1 MGWGAWTGLMSRKSA
16 PLSAVIAA
24 RSARSTASP
33 MPHEACERVEY
44 ICAPTPHA
52 RLPPR
57 SVEGGAADEA
67 VVDGAGRD
75 VAVEL
80 LAVAVAPVLEDP
92 LDRHPRA
99 VGHVDGELVAPSLA
113 GDDRGG
119 QGLAPLALI
128 HEPRGLAQVAD
139 RRFRG
144 HGDAKRAEDLEEGL
158 CADVDPVPVPVPV
171 AGGHSIAVRDVSQEA
186 EI

>member
-1 MGWGAWTGLMSRKSA
+1 VGD
-16 PLSAVIAA
+16 
-24 RSARSTASP
+24 
-33 MPHEACERVEY
+33 
-44 ICAPTPHA
+44 
-52 RLPPR
+52 
-57 SVEGGAADEA
+57 VEGGAADEA

-99 VGHVDGELVAPSLA
+99 VGHVDGELVAPSLT

-119 QGLAPLALI
+119 QGLAPLALV

-171 AGGHSIAVRDVSQEA
+171 AGGYSIAVRDVSQEA

>member
-1 MGWGAWTGLMSRKSA
+1 MM
-16 PLSAVIAA
+16 
-24 RSARSTASP
+24 
-33 MPHEACERVEY
+33 RVEEATRPPSTVATKR
-44 ICAPTPHA
+44 CQPRGSQWGTSKVARPTRRPSMV
-52 RLPPR
+52 R
-57 SVEGGAADEA
+57 GG
-67 VVDGAGRD
+67 
-75 VAVEL
+75 L

-119 QGLAPLALI
+119 QGLAPLAFV